1 MTQTV
6 ALKDVRAEQV
16 AQLKAAID
24 AAAALSKQVT
34 ADQSAAQQAVKA
46 DEAVLAQL
54 GAGASALHGQFAN
67 ATMKVDQHAI
77 ELQLYANLAEQ
88 RDAQIKLDADQDEL
102 AGLTQQSQSLAGQ
115 ITALQAALAQANAD
129 LSAARQQDAAAANDR
144 TALTTSVAAAAVQEA
159 GSAEVT
165 ALATGASDALAKLVG
180 GANMVGVLRARY
192 DHAQLIIGDKQR
204 AVARAQLATVAVT
217 QLTSPSVAAA
227 ATAAARYDD
236 ADQSVHRWATEGP
249 GRLAAA
255 RQALA
260 QTMGTAVF
268 SPPVST
274 DISDRAKA
282 ATDSGAAAADQ
293 AFHVAAAAAIT
304 AHAELDAVTEPKAAA
319 DPGYDP
325 ANDDTVK
332 AQRDAAAAADQA
344 LTAADAAR
352 TPDAKQKTTEWDL
365 SLPPDAV
372 PLAIATFDVQS
383 QIAVLA
389 ALDVTALLATLD
401 AAETTYAGALRDQA
415 ANSTLQQTAAVSQ
428 ASRQADA
435 ARYAAQADQRVL
447 AVVRGDL

>member
-144 TALTTSVAAAAVQEA
+144 TALTTSVAAAVQEA

-217 QLTSPSVAAA
+217 QLTSPSAAAA